1 MEKRTKWKEGTLQ
14 RVSIRHSLSSL
25 HLFKTLRRFYSCGLR
40 FARSRA
46 KKEGTTLSAAHR
58 KRKDKNLS
66 VKTHRGSAPPSPI
79 NGGPQSGSRRAFDD
93 SQGSQGSG
101 SGSQGD
107 YAAPMEGV
115 SRSPSPDG
123 GAAANFVHYSHPSGA
138 HHRNPQPQ
146 ALHTDTRSNPYSNAT
161 NSFYSAPSPLSNS
174 NVHQSH
180 GNLSHSN
187 SQSQMSAIRGTDSPY
202 DSPLASTTAV
212 PASFER
218 GGGERG
224 SKLPPAQPVSES
236 RMASA
241 HSMLMLQH

>member
-1 MEKRTKWKEGTLQ
+1 MC
-14 RVSIRHSLSSL
+14 
-25 HLFKTLRRFYSCGLR
+25 SCGLR

-66 VKTHRGSAPPSPI
+66 VKTNRGSAPPSPI
-79 NGGPQSGSRRAFDD
+79 NGGPQSGSGSRRAFDD

-101 SGSQGD
+101 GSGSQGD
-107 YAAPMEGV
+107 YAAPTDGV
-115 SRSPSPDG
+115 SRSPSPE
-123 GAAANFVHYSHPSGA
+123 GAPANFVHYSHPNGA
-138 HHRNPQPQ
+138 HQRNPQPP
-146 ALHTDTRSNPYSNAT
+146 ALHTDTRSNPYSNPA

-187 SQSQMSAIRGTDSPY
+187 SQSQMSAIRGTDSSY

-218 GGGERG
+218 GGGDRG
-224 SKLPPAQPVSES
+224 SKLPSAPPVSES